1 VPWLSAPRK
10 ERPAAPLRGYKLA
23 HPMVSAD
30 GTQGGFS
37 GVTIGRATVY
47 QAVATAICAQGARH
61 RSPSRWCDC
70 GFYCVH
76 NMADAEALSYD
87 PDYRYA
93 VLLEVAASGRF
104 MRYERGLRYA
114 QQRVTAVWTYRCD
127 CGGPA
132 TGFVETGAGVSGWRR
147 LAGRCAGCAG
157 RRPRLSLAG
166 FARLLGGPPV
176 RPYDAGLHG
185 QPGGRVAGPLLAEQ
199 PAGETAVR
207 AAGAPPDALP
217 GTVPDAVP
225 AGPELDAV
233 DREALVPV
241 LAAEVALLQA
251 RLDEVQRQL
260 ARLTGQS

>member
-1 VPWLSAPRK
+1 MPAWLPARRR

-30 GTQGGFS
+30 GNRGGFS

-47 QAVATAICAQGARH
+47 QAVATATCAQGARH

-76 NMADAEALSYD
+76 DMADAEALAYD

-114 QQRVTAVWTYRCD
+114 QQRVTAVWTYRCG
-127 CGGPA
+127 CGRAA
-132 TGFVETGAGVSGWRR
+132 TEFIETGAGVSGWRR
-147 LAGRCAGCAG
+147 LAGSCAGCAG
-157 RRPRLSLAG
+157 PRPRLSLAG
-166 FARLLGGPPV
+166 FARLLGGAPV
-176 RPYDAGLHG
+176 RPYAVGL
-185 QPGGRVAGPLLAEQ
+185 PGHPGDRPDGRASVPQL
-199 PAGETAVR
+199 PAGTAAT
-207 AAGAPPDALP
+207 AAGGPPA
-217 GTVPDAVP
+217 AVP
-225 AGPELDAV
+225 AGPALDAV

-241 LAAEVALLQA
+241 RAAEVALLQA

-260 ARLTGQS
+260 ARLTGQNQ